1 LAIRSETPAILD
13 ASGSRGTAASVSRVL
28 WHGWP
33 NSILIQNGIVDAVIV
48 PAIGRVMHLGLV
60 GDEAGA
66 FWANPQMDGQL
77 HPPGA
82 DHLISPE
89 WLNFGGDK
97 CWPAPQSAW
106 PKQQGRYWPP
116 PPAFDAQPVEAT
128 AADGS
133 VVLTSCIDPAF
144 GIQVVRHLSLDVD
157 QPVMRIRSEFFKL
170 TGSPVKVAVWTIT
183 QMCEPECV
191 SILLPAQS
199 KFPGGFVRLMGA
211 QPAGLKVEAGVLS
224 LARHRHEIVK
234 IGTDGVSMA
243 WVGQTCVVRID
254 AEQGAGEFPD
264 GGCVTQVYTNPDPLH
279 YVELETI
286 GPLTLMSIGD
296 CIQRTSVYRVSRR
309 SMADAQAEA
318 RNAF

>member
-1 LAIRSETPAILD
+1 
-13 ASGSRGTAASVSRVL
+13 
-28 WHGWP
+28 
-33 NSILIQNGIVDAVIV
+33 
-48 PAIGRVMHLGLV
+48 MHLGLV
-60 GDEAGA
+60 GDPAGV
-66 FWANPQMDGQL
+66 FWANPQMDGQR
-77 HPPGA
+77 HPSAA
-82 DHLISPE
+82 DRRVPDE

-116 PPAFDAQPVEAT
+116 PLAFDAQPMDAKIV
-128 AADGS
+128 DGS
-133 VVLTSCIDPAF
+133 VVLTSAIDPAF
-144 GIQVVRHLSLDVD
+144 GIQVVRHVSLDTD
-157 QPVMRIRSEFFKL
+157 QPAMRIRSEFIKL
-170 TGSPVKVAVWTIT
+170 SGSPVKVGVWTIT

-199 KFPGGFVRLMGA
+199 KFPTGYVRLMGA
-211 QPAGLKVEAGVLS
+211 QPADLKVEAGVLS
-224 LARHRHEIVK
+224 LVRHRHELVK

-254 AEQGAGEFPD
+254 AEPGSGEFPD

-286 GPLTLMSIGD
+286 GPLTLMTVGD
-296 CIQRTSVYRVSRR
+296 RIQQTAVYRVSSR
-309 SMADAQAEA
+309 STPDAQSEA